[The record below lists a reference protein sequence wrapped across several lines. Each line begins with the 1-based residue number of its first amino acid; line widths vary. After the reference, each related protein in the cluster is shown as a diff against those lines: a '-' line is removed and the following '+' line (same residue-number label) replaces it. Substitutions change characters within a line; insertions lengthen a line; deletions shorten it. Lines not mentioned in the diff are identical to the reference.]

1 MSDPGPPRRPEAETA
16 IDNLFARLTQL
27 TDPDLR
33 RIRLAWDAQDAGLRA
48 DIWRRALRLIRESD
62 RDQLLAA
69 SRDRLA
75 AWAND
80 FASGRTGT
88 PEDASWDVD
97 RLNARTAAVPAVL
110 DAVAALAAGESLEDA
125 ERSFLT
131 DPFRAGFPQVSRG
144 RSGRAARI
152 RRASDKATS

>member
-1 MSDPGPPRRPEAETA
+1 MSDPTPSRPPDVETA
-16 IDNLFARLTQL
+16 IDNLFVRLTQM
-27 TDPDLR
+27 TDQDLR
-33 RIRLAWDAQDAGLRA
+33 RIRLAWDAQDAHHRA
-48 DIWRRALRLIRESD
+48 DLWRRALRLIKESD
-62 RDQLLAA
+62 REELLAA

-110 DAVAALAAGESLEDA
+110 DAVAAFAAGEGLEDA

-131 DPFRAGFPQVSRG
+131 DPFRAGSPQPSRG